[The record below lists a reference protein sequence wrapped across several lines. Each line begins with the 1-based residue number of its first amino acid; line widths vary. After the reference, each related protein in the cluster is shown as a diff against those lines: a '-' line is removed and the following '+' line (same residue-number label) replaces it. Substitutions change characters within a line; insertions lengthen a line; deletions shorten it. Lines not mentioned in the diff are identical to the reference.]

1 MIDKEN
7 ENWQNW
13 DWSAHNNCQHIPN
26 AETIAAMEETE
37 EILRKIRAGE
47 YSGPSY
53 DSFEEMLA
61 EIDAE
66 IAAEEEE
73 ERRLAAE
80 NPKAER
86 ILYELQ
92 N

>member
-1 MIDKEN
+1 MAKNIIQEE
-7 ENWQNW
+7 ENWQDW

-47 YSGPSY
+47 HTPRY

-61 EIDAE
+61 EVDAE

-73 ERRLAAE
+73 ERRLAAA
-80 NPKAER
+80 NLAN
-86 ILYELQ
+86 LAASVS
-92 N
+92 